1 MAYSNKFSKIK
12 EEFEKFWEDIHNQ
25 KFEIN
30 DKEALLIF
38 KGDWSAYATYASF
51 CFNEVEK

>member
-1 MAYSNKFSKIK
+1 MAYSNKFLEIQ
-12 EEFEKFWEDIHNQ
+12 EEFKKFWEDIHNQ

-38 KGDWSAYATYASF
+38 KGDWSAYATYTSF